1 MSGNQNTG
9 FSDHVGGIHNS
20 IVDLVGDTPL
30 VRINRLCEGPGQ
42 VLAKLESS
50 NPLGS
55 VKDRIGRAM
64 IEDAEAKGLL
74 RPGGEIIEPTSG
86 NTGISLA
93 FIGAARG
100 YKVTLTMPDS
110 MSMERRMT
118 LRALGAE
125 LELTPA
131 ENGMKGAIARADE
144 LLAQRPGAFMPRQFD
159 NPANPLVHYRTTGP
173 EIWAATDGQVDVL
186 VAGVGTGGTVTGV
199 TRFLREKNPNLITVA
214 VEPSKSAVLSGG
226 EPGPHRIQ
234 GIGAGFVP
242 GNLDLGMVSEI
253 VTVDDDAAIE
263 MALRASREEGL
274 FVGISS
280 GANLLAACE
289 VARRPEMKDKNL
301 VTIVCDIGDRY
312 FSSDL
317 LSGFKG

>member
-1 MSGNQNTG
+1 MEPNRDT
-9 FSDHVGGIHNS
+9 VRGGLSAGIGNS
-20 IVDLVGDTPL
+20 IVDLIGGTPL
-30 VRINRLCEGPGQ
+30 VRINRLCEGPGR
-42 VLAKLESS
+42 VFGKLESA

-64 IEDAEAKGLL
+64 IEDAEARGLL

-86 NTGISLA
+86 NTGIALA

-100 YKVTLTMPDS
+100 YKVTLAMPDS

-131 ENGMKGAIARADE
+131 AEGMKGAIARADE
-144 LLAQRPGAFMPRQFD
+144 LLAARPGAFMPRQFD
-159 NPANPLVHYRTTGP
+159 NPANPLAHYRTTGP
-173 EIWAATDGQVDVL
+173 ELWAATGGKLDVL
-186 VAGVGTGGTVTGV
+186 IAGVGTGGTITGT
-199 TRFLREKNPNLITVA
+199 TRFLREHNPDLITVA
-214 VEPSKSAVLSGG
+214 VEPARSPVLSGG
-226 EPGPHRIQ
+226 APGPHRIQ

-242 GNLDLGMVSEI
+242 GNLEVGLISEI
-253 VTVDDDAAIE
+253 ITIEDEAAID
-263 MALRASREEGL
+263 MALRAAREEGL

-280 GANLLAACE
+280 GANLAAAAE
-289 VARRPEMKDKNL
+289 VSRRPGMKGKNIA
-301 VTIVCDIGDRY
+301 VIVCDIGDRY

-317 LSGFKG
+317 LAPFRG

>member
-1 MSGNQNTG
+1 MDSIRETHREG
-9 FSDHVGGIHNS
+9 SPEGIRNS
-20 IVDLVGDTPL
+20 IVDLVGGTPL
-30 VRINRLCEGPGQ
+30 VRINRLCEGPGRI
-42 VLAKLESS
+42 LAKLELA

-64 IEDAEAKGLL
+64 IEDAEEKGLL

-86 NTGISLA
+86 NTGIALA

-100 YKVTLTMPDS
+100 YKVTLVMPDS
-110 MSMERRMT
+110 MSMERRVV

-131 ENGMKGAIARADE
+131 ADGMKGAMARARE
-144 LLAQRPGAFMPRQFD
+144 LLVCRPGSFMPGQFD

-173 EIWAATDGQVDVL
+173 EIWAAAGGQVDVL
-186 VAGVGTGGTVTGV
+186 VAGVGTGGTLTGV
-199 TRFLREKNPNLITVA
+199 TRRLREGNPDLITVA
-214 VEPSKSAVLSGG
+214 VEPARSAVLSGG

-242 GNLDLGMVSEI
+242 SILDVGLISEI
-253 VTVDDDAAIE
+253 IAVDDEPALE
-263 MALRASREEGL
+263 MALRASRQEGL

-280 GANLLAACE
+280 GAALVAACQ
-289 VARRPEMKDKNL
+289 VASRPPMAGKN
-301 VTIVCDIGDRY
+301 VVVIIPDTGERY

-317 LSGFKG
+317 LTPFRG